1 MASSATVPGAF
12 ATGGG
17 ETVDDYII
25 REHCYLAKIANMERE
40 VSQYKHMAI
49 DVQTRFDEKFEKTS
63 LRHAMVRNLALS
75 PDVPYWVYATSNV
88 IV

>member
-1 MASSATVPGAF
+1 MSAPVGAF

-17 ETVDDYII
+17 ETVDDYVI

-40 VSQYKHMAI
+40 VAQYKHMAI

-63 LRHAMVRNLALS
+63 LRHAMVSCYFCIFSVFLT
-75 PDVPYWVYATSNV
+75 DF
-88 IV
+88 